1 MRIRLLVAMKVRD
14 EQGNSRILYPGIFD
28 DSRLDFPE
36 VLRNESRPG
45 IVEILDSPVNVPG
58 SPVTDETEP
67 DGTDPDDETNDD
79 IADESNNEVVD
90 ESDDEVIEDVAE
102 KPKKKD
108 KIKRRG

>member
-1 MRIRLLVAMKVRD
+1 MRVRLLTAMKVRD
-14 EQGNSRILYPGIFD
+14 EKGNSRILYPGIFD
-28 DSRLDFPE
+28 DSRPDFPE

-58 SPVTDETEP
+58 SPVTGETEP
-67 DGTDPDDETNDD
+67 DGTDPDDESNED
-79 IADESNNEVVD
+79 IG
-90 ESDDEVIEDVAE
+90 EDVVE